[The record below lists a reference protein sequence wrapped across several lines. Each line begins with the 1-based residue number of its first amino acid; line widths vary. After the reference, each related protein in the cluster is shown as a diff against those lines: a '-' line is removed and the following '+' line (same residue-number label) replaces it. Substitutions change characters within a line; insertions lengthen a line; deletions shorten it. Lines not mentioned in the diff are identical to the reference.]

1 MKIRTGSSDYA
12 YQVLA
17 DLRKL
22 SAEEVLSLHGIRVNE
37 DKTVYDEAY
46 DKTFVDIEDW
56 IAFSEDDV
64 DSQDE
69 KFGYDDNDFI

>member
-1 MKIRTGSSDYA
+1 MKIRTGSSDYS

-17 DLRKL
+17 DIRKL

-69 KFGYDDNDFI
+69 KFGYDEYDFI